1 MNHTPQSA
9 ARSWDRPRAAYATD
23 PTHSRGRLYP
33 EAESATRS
41 PFQRDRD
48 RIIHASAFRRLKQ
61 KTQVFIA
68 TEGDHFRTRLT
79 HSLEVAQIA
88 RSAARTLGLDEDLA
102 EAVSL
107 AHDLGHP
114 PFGHAGEREL
124 HACMSAFGGFDHNAQ
139 TLRVLTRLEARYPR
153 FDGLNLTWETL
164 EGVVKHNGPL
174 VTPRKKLE
182 DLPVAIQEYARL
194 QDLELHTWSG
204 PEAQVAALA
213 DDIAYNNHD
222 IDDGFRAGMFG
233 IDDLAALPFVGDMVR
248 AVRAEFPDISDDRW
262 MAEVV
267 RRLIGVRITDMITET
282 HRRAVEMKP
291 KSAEAVRAADHALIA
306 FSPEMHAHEAAL
318 RRFLF
323 ERMYSSP
330 RVNHMMAR
338 ARGIVRELF
347 ELYRQ
352 DPSVLPEVW
361 RARVENAGGEE
372 EAARA
377 ICDYIAGMTDAFA
390 IDEHRRLFKLD
401 PWD

>member
-1 MNHTPQSA
+1 MQTPAQPWE
-9 ARSWDRPRAAYATD
+9 RQRAPYATE
-23 PTHSRGRLYP
+23 PAASRGRLYP
-33 EAESATRS
+33 EPDSATRS

-102 EAVSL
+102 EAVAL

-124 HACMSAFGGFDHNAQ
+124 QACMAAFGGFDHNAQ
-139 TLRVLTRLEARYPR
+139 TLRVLTKLEARYPR

-174 VTPRKKLE
+174 VTPRRKLE
-182 DLPVAIQEYARL
+182 DLPAAILDYARRH
-194 QDLELHTWSG
+194 DLELHTWSG

-233 IDDLAALPFVGDMVR
+233 LDDLMELPFIGDVIR
-248 AVRAEFPDISDDRW
+248 AVREEFPDISEERW

-267 RRLIGVRITDMITET
+267 RRLIGARIADMIAET
-282 HRRAVEMKP
+282 GRRAAEMKP
-291 KSAEAVRAADHALIA
+291 RSAEDVRAASHALVA
-306 FSPEMHAHEAAL
+306 FSPDMHEHEAAL
-318 RRFLF
+318 RRFLY
-323 ERMYSSP
+323 ERMYSST

-338 ARGIVRELF
+338 ARTIVRELF
-347 ELYRQ
+347 SLYRE
-352 DPSVLPEVW
+352 DPNVLPDVW
-361 RARVENAGGEE
+361 RARVDGAAGEP
-372 EAARA
+372 EAARV

-390 IDEHRRLFKLD
+390 IDEHRRLLNVD
-401 PWD
+401 PWA